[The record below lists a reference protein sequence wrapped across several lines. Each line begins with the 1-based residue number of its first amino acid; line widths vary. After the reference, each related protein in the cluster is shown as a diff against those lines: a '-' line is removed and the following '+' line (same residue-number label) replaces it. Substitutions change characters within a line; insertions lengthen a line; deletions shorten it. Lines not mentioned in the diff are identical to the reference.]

1 MKLLIALLTLYASAS
16 AYQFLP
22 DQEALMF
29 TWFRLYWYTKVE
41 DFGYENM
48 SEPFH
53 TVIANANECHEIT
66 PQWANRTIGAVRFPN
81 EHGAALCRV
90 YT

>member
-1 MKLLIALLTLYASAS
+1 MKLLMALLTLCASAS

-29 TWFRLYWYTKVE
+29 TWFRLYTYKTFE
-41 DFGYENM
+41 DFGYQNL

-66 PQWANRTIGAVRFPN
+66 PSWANRTIGAVRFPN
-81 EHGAALCRV
+81 EHGAALCTG
-90 YT
+90 YS